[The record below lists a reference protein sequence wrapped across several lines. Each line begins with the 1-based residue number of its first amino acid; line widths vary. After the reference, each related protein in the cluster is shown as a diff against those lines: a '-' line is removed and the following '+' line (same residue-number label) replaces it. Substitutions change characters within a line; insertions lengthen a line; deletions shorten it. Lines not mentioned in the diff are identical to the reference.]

1 MKNKIQKKYI
11 KELILLISSF
21 ILGSIFTIILL
32 VFSPLSLILNSNNGI
47 TITKD
52 KTKIYEKSS
61 LSSAIS
67 KVEDA
72 VITVMNDG
80 DAIGSGFI
88 YKVDNKYAYILTNEH
103 VITGKD
109 KVKIS
114 LYNDIE
120 KEIETYRKKKYK
132 ICKNSKKK

>member
-67 KVEDA
+67 KVEYA
-72 VITVMNDG
+72 VITVMNDD
-80 DAIGSGFI
+80 DA
-88 YKVDNKYAYILTNEH
+88 K
-103 VITGKD
+103 
-109 KVKIS
+109 
-114 LYNDIE
+114 
-120 KEIETYRKKKYK
+120 
-132 ICKNSKKK
+132 

>member
-1 MKNKIQKKYI
+1 MLVLKGVETKLKNKIQKKYI

-88 YKVDNKYAYILTNEH
+88 YKVDNK
-103 VITGKD
+103 
-109 KVKIS
+109 
-114 LYNDIE
+114 
-120 KEIETYRKKKYK
+120 
-132 ICKNSKKK
+132 

>member
-52 KTKIYEKSS
+52 KTKIYGHK
-61 LSSAIS
+61 
-67 KVEDA
+67 
-72 VITVMNDG
+72 
-80 DAIGSGFI
+80 
-88 YKVDNKYAYILTNEH
+88 H
-103 VITGKD
+103 W
-109 KVKIS
+109 
-114 LYNDIE
+114 
-120 KEIETYRKKKYK
+120 
-132 ICKNSKKK
+132 ICKCQCGTIRSVDGNTLRNGKSTSCGC